1 MRSTLSRIFVIIALV
16 TPLIADADMPAA
28 TDRNR
33 QILNAGYSM
42 LYIDASHLELTRLVL
57 LLKFESNAVHDIVTD
72 VARFGGRLKDD
83 LDRIARNYP
92 AVRIDQDPLPE
103 IERRKR
109 AAIAMGRAREFAPG
123 IGTSGRRYERTL
135 LIGLSN
141 GINHERHLCH
151 VMADEETDPGL
162 RKFLLDTAGQYDALY
177 VRIDALLDREYFRNP
192 NGTSKD

>member
-42 LYIDASHLELTRLVL
+42 LYTDASHLALTRLML
-57 LLKFESNAVHDIVTD
+57 LLKFESEAVHAIVTD
-72 VARFGGRLKDD
+72 VARFGGGLAND
-83 LDRIARNYP
+83 LERIARDYP
-92 AVRIDQDPLPE
+92 AVRIDQEPLPE
-103 IERRKR
+103 IEKRKR
-109 AAIAMGRAREFAPG
+109 AAIAMGRAHEFVPG
-123 IGTSGRRYERTL
+123 IGTGGRRYERTL

-141 GINHERHLCH
+141 GINHERYLCR
-151 VMADEETDPGL
+151 VMADEETDSGL

-177 VRIDALLDREYFRNP
+177 ARIDALLDREYFRNP
-192 NGTSKD
+192 SGTSKD